1 MKSPEVIAEDILSS
15 FSENDIDK
23 VIDMLVQ
30 GRKCNS
36 MDCVSQEYFSWME
49 GEMGE
54 EWNQTTKIINGKT
67 N

>member
-23 VIDMLVQ
+23 VIGILVQ

-36 MDCVSQEYFSWME
+36 MDCVSQEYFSWM
-49 GEMGE
+49 GEEE
-54 EWNQTTKIINGKT
+54 EWNQTTKIMNGKT

>member
-23 VIDMLVQ
+23 VIGILVQ
-30 GRKCNS
+30 RRKCNS
-36 MDCVSQEYFSWME
+36 MDCVSQEYFSWM
-49 GEMGE
+49 GEEE

>member
-36 MDCVSQEYFSWME
+36 MDCVSQEYFSWM
-49 GEMGE
+49 GEEE
-54 EWNQTTKIINGKT
+54 EWNQTTKIMNGKT